1 MLRHVLY
8 TPDQANQMVPLIRAI
23 VEDQR
28 EVYLRLRHNLAAF
41 RSVEELDEISGDHDL
56 PKTVRDDLAELR
68 SYLLELEE
76 LGVRLDDPEKGV
88 VSMKGLLHGEVVNL
102 CWRLGENHVTH
113 WYPPGGEPA
122 DRRPL
127 DAAPVRA

>member
-1 MLRHVLY
+1 MQRHVLY
-8 TPDQANQMVPLIRAI
+8 TPDQADQMVPLIRAI

-41 RSVEELDEISGDHDL
+41 KSVEELDDISGDHRL

-68 SYLLELEE
+68 GYLLEIDE
-76 LGVRLDDPEKGV
+76 LGVRIDDPEAGL
-88 VSMKGLLHGEVVNL
+88 VSMRGLHNGEIVNL
-102 CWRLGENHVTH
+102 CWRLGEPRVTH
-113 WYPPGGEPA
+113 WYPAGGEHA

-127 DAAPVRA
+127 EAVPVRA

>member
-8 TPDQANQMVPLIRAI
+8 TPDQADQMVPLIRAI

-68 SYLLELEE
+68 SYLLEIEE

-88 VSMKGLLHGEVVNL
+88 VSMRGLHNGEVVNL
-102 CWRLGENHVTH
+102 CWRLGEERVAH

-122 DRRPL
+122 DRQPL
-127 DAAPVRA
+127 EAVPVRA

>member
-8 TPDQANQMVPLIRAI
+8 TPDQADQMVPLIRAI

-41 RSVEELDEISGDHDL
+41 RTVEELDEISGDHDL

-68 SYLLELEE
+68 TYLLEIEE
-76 LGVRLDDPEKGV
+76 LGVRIDDPEKGV
-88 VSMKGLLHGEVVNL
+88 VSMRGLHNGEVVNL
-102 CWRLGENHVTH
+102 CWRLGEERVAY
-113 WYPPGGEPA
+113 WYPAGGEPA
-122 DRRPL
+122 DRQRL
-127 DAAPVRA
+127 DAVAVRA

>member
-8 TPDQANQMVPLIRAI
+8 TPDQADQMIPLIGAI

-41 RSVEELDEISGDHDL
+41 RTVEELDDISGDHRL
-56 PKTVRDDLAELR
+56 PKSVRDDLGELR
-68 SYLLELEE
+68 GYLLEIEE
-76 LGVRLDDPEKGV
+76 LGVRIDDPEQGL
-88 VSMKGLLHGEVVNL
+88 VSMRGLHKGEVVNL
-102 CWRLGENHVTH
+102 CWRLGEDRVSH
-113 WYPPGGEPA
+113 WYPSGGEHA

-127 DAAPVRA
+127 EAVAARA

>member
-8 TPDQANQMVPLIRAI
+8 TPDQADQMVPLIRAI

-41 RSVEELDEISGDHDL
+41 KSVEELDDISGDHHL

-68 SYLLELEE
+68 GYLLEIEE
-76 LGVRLDDPEKGV
+76 LGVRIDDPEKGL
-88 VSMKGLLHGEVVNL
+88 VSMRGLHKGEVVNL
-102 CWRLGENHVTH
+102 CWRLGEAKVSH
-113 WYPPGGEPA
+113 WYPAGGEHA
-122 DRRPL
+122 DRRSL
-127 DAAPVRA
+127 DAVPARA